1 MSSSEV
7 IPDLL
12 QFSKP
17 ILDLSVPVITLGH
30 HATIAADSASVR
42 PHPSTNKS
50 SASGELTNE
59 MLRTMSVAM
68 SNLTLMCQT
77 EESRDKI
84 RNSFMDIEN
93 NDGNNIVHISVVQKE
108 FSALK
113 MIVDMLVKLKVTEVL
128 DYQNKECSTALHLA
142 ADTQQ
147 LSAVQLLVTAGASCD
162 VSDKDGDTPVH
173 ISVLN
178 NDSSVLA
185 LLLQHQANTNLSN
198 NFGKF
203 PLHIAVEHNLL
214 DVVSLLL
221 KAGADVDAQDNITGK
236 TPLHLAMER
245 NLEEMVLLLVK
256 DGLADVG
263 RADYSG
269 VTSGDLADS
278 CKSNSIKKIVS
289 KEIKKQL

>member
-1 MSSSEV
+1 M
-7 IPDLL
+7 
-12 QFSKP
+12 
-17 ILDLSVPVITLGH
+17 
-30 HATIAADSASVR
+30 
-42 PHPSTNKS
+42 
-50 SASGELTNE
+50 
-59 MLRTMSVAM
+59 
-68 SNLTLMCQT
+68 
-77 EESRDKI
+77 
-84 RNSFMDIEN
+84 
-93 NDGNNIVHISVVQKE
+93 
-108 FSALK
+108 
-113 MIVDMLVKLKVTEVL
+113 
-128 DYQNKECSTALHLA
+128 
-142 ADTQQ
+142 
-147 LSAVQLLVTAGASCD
+147 
-162 VSDKDGDTPVH
+162 
-173 ISVLN
+173 
-178 NDSSVLA
+178 
-185 LLLQHQANTNLSN
+185 SN

-269 VTSGDLADS
+269 VTPGDLADS